1 MTVSLLRQPASPTP
15 DPTDP
20 LRATLGAL
28 RAEFASH
35 AADYDHTGAFP
46 HANFARLHAHGLL
59 SLAVPAAH
67 GGADAPLSTLA
78 RVVGEVARG
87 DPSTALVLV
96 MQYIF
101 HNLAARSP
109 GWPEHLRARVFSDAV
124 ADGALLNGLRV
135 EPELGTPT
143 RGGVPDTVARL
154 TPEGWRISGRK
165 IYSTGSP
172 GLTWLTVWARS
183 DEAVPRVGGWLVHRD
198 TPGVRIVENWDH
210 LGMRATGS
218 HEVVFDDVLTPLD
231 HALDIKPIEQL
242 DPRLDTQF
250 AVWNSVLIG
259 TVYDAVAREARDWFA
274 GWLQDRKPANLGAPL
289 ASLPRFQEALGRI
302 DALLFANRRLLEA
315 AIAGPTS
322 AADVSLTKYL
332 VTGNAIA
339 AVELAVE
346 LTGNPGLSRGSPL
359 ERHFRNVLC
368 SRVHTPQNDT
378 ILVNTGKAALSALAA
393 ERLAAA
399 ASNPSTGAVHVS

>member
-1 MTVSLLRQPASPTP
+1 MTVSLLRQPAPSRPG
-15 DPTDP
+15 DD
-20 LRATLGAL
+20 LGATLSAL
-28 RAEFASH
+28 RTEFASR

-46 HANFARLHAHGLL
+46 HANFARLHEHGLL

-78 RVVGEVARG
+78 QVVGEIARG

-101 HNLAARSP
+101 HNLAGRSA
-109 GWPEHLRARVFSDAV
+109 GWPEHLRARVFGDAI
-124 ADGALLNGLRV
+124 AKGALLNGLRV
-135 EPELGTPT
+135 EPELGTPA
-143 RGGVPDTVARL
+143 RGGLPDTVARL

-183 DEAVPRVGGWLVHRD
+183 DEAVPRVGGWLVHHD

-218 HEVVFDDVLTPLD
+218 HEVVFDNVLTPLD
-231 HALDIKPIEQL
+231 HALDIRPVEQL

-259 TVYDAVAREARDWFA
+259 TVYNAVAREARDWFA

-302 DALLFANRRLLEA
+302 DALLFANRRLLDA

-332 VTGNAIA
+332 VTGNAIS

-378 ILVNTGKAALSALAA
+378 ILVNAGKAALSALAA
-393 ERLAAA
+393 ERLAAS
-399 ASNPSTGAVHVS
+399 ASIPSTGAVHVS

>member
-1 MTVSLLRQPASPTP
+1 MTVSLLRPLASAVPRSP
-15 DPTDP
+15 DD
-20 LRATLGAL
+20 LKATLATL
-28 RAEFASH
+28 RAEFASR
-35 AADYDHTGAFP
+35 AADFDRTGEFP
-46 HANFARLHAHGLL
+46 HVNFAQLHAHGLL

-67 GGADAPLSTLA
+67 GGADASLSTLA
-78 RVVGEVARG
+78 QVVGQIARG

-101 HNLAARSP
+101 HNLAARSAA
-109 GWPEHLRARVFSDAV
+109 WPEHLRAQVFGDAV
-124 ADGALLNGLRV
+124 THGALLNGLRV
-135 EPELGTPT
+135 EPDLGTPA
-143 RGGVPDTVARL
+143 RGGLPDTVARK
-154 TPEGWRISGRK
+154 TAEGWRITGRK

-172 GLTWLTVWARS
+172 GLTWMTVWARS
-183 DEAVPRVGGWLVHRD
+183 DEPVPRVGGWLVRRD
-198 TPGVRIVENWDH
+198 TPGVRIVDSWDH

-231 HALDIKPIEQL
+231 HALDIKPPDQH
-242 DPRLDTQF
+242 DPRLDAQF
-250 AVWNSVLIG
+250 AIWNSVLIG

-274 GWLQDRKPANLGAPL
+274 GWLLDRKPANLGAPL

-302 DALLFANRRLLEA
+302 DALLFANRRLLDV

-322 AADVSLTKYL
+322 GADIALTKYL

-346 LTGNPGLSRGSPL
+346 HTGNPGLSRQSPL

-378 ILVNTGKAALSALAA
+378 ILINAGKAALTALSAG
-393 ERLAAA
+393 RQA
-399 ASNPSTGAVHVS
+399 ASASTPATGAVHVS

>member
-1 MTVSLLRQPASPTP
+1 MTLSLIRQPAAAAPPSAN
-15 DPTDP
+15 D
-20 LRATLGAL
+20 LRSTLNTL
-28 RAEFASH
+28 RAEFASR
-35 AADYDHTGAFP
+35 AADFDRTGAFP
-46 HANFARLHAHGLL
+46 HANFARLHEHGLL

-78 RVVGEVARG
+78 QVVGQIARG

-101 HNLAARSP
+101 HNLAGRSP
-109 GWPEHLRARVFSDAV
+109 GWPEHLRARVFGDAI
-124 ADGALLNGLRV
+124 ANGALLNGLRV
-135 EPELGTPT
+135 EPELGTPA
-143 RGGVPDTVARL
+143 RGGLPDTVARQ
-154 TPEGWRISGRK
+154 TPQGWRISGRK

-183 DEAVPRVGGWLVHRD
+183 DEPVPRVGGWLVHRD
-198 TPGVRIVENWDH
+198 TPGLRIIENWDH

-231 HALDIKPIEQL
+231 HALDIKPVDQL
-242 DPRLDTQF
+242 DPRLDAQF

-302 DALLFANRRLLEA
+302 DALLFANRRLLDA
-315 AIAGPTS
+315 AIEGPTS

-332 VTGNAIA
+332 VTGNAIS

-378 ILVNTGKAALSALAA
+378 ILVNAGKAALSALAA
-393 ERLAAA
+393 ERLAAS
-399 ASNPSTGAVHVS
+399 ASIPSTGAVHVS